1 MASIEKLPPQ
11 SVEAEQS
18 VLGAMLLEKEA
29 IVKAAEVVRPEDFY
43 REAHRIIYGAI
54 LALYERGEAVD
65 LVTLCEELRR
75 QGSLEEVGGASYLT
89 TLANLVP
96 TTANVEYYAR
106 IVEEKSLLRQLIR
119 TCTEVVSRCYE
130 AQEEVNRLLDDA
142 ERRITELS
150 LRRSSQGF
158 VRLKDVLMTTLDRL
172 MQMVESGQ
180 GTGIP
185 SGYPDIDRFTAGL
198 QPSDLLIIAARP
210 SVGKT
215 TFALNL
221 ARQVAVRQKLPVAIF
236 SLEMSREQVAMRL
249 LSSEAG
255 VEQQK
260 IRRGELEE
268 QEWQALS
275 RGLAR
280 LGPAPIFIDDTS
292 SISILEL
299 RTKTRRLCTEVGAGV
314 VIVDYLQLLR
324 TTGRMENRQQEIS
337 EISRSL
343 KALARE
349 LRIPVVALSQLS
361 RAVEQRQ
368 DRRPV
373 LSDLRESGA
382 LEQDAD
388 VVMFLYTN
396 AEMERE
402 NQIEVI
408 IAKQRHGPTGS
419 VKMYFDRHTGLF
431 MGLDTKHVL

>member
-29 IVKAAEVVRPEDFY
+29 IVKAAKILRPEDFY
-43 REAHRIIYGAI
+43 REAHRTIYSAM
-54 LALYERGEAVD
+54 LSLYDRGEAVD

-75 QGSLEEVGGASYLT
+75 QGSLDDVGGTSYIT
-89 TLANLVP
+89 MLANLVP

-106 IVEEKSLLRQLIR
+106 IVEEKSVLRQLIR
-119 TCTEVVSRCYE
+119 VCTEVVTRCYE
-130 AQEEVNRLLDDA
+130 GQQDLGHLLDDA

-158 VRLKDVLMTTLDRL
+158 VKLKDVLMSTLDRL

-185 SGYPDIDRFTAGL
+185 SGYSDIDRFTAGL

-215 TFALNL
+215 TFALNV
-221 ARQVAVRQKLPVAIF
+221 ARQVAVRNKLPVAIF

-249 LSSEAG
+249 LSAEAG

-268 QEWQALS
+268 HEWQALS

-280 LGPAPIFIDDTS
+280 LGQAPVYIDDTS

-299 RTKTRRLCTEVGAGV
+299 RTKTRRLCMEVGAKL

-324 TTGRMENRQQEIS
+324 TSGRVENRQQEIS
-337 EISRSL
+337 EISRGL

-419 VKMYFDRHTGLF
+419 VRMYFDRSTGVF
-431 MGLDTKHVL
+431 MGLDTRHVL

>member
-402 NQIEVI
+402 NQIEV
-408 IAKQRHGPTGS
+408 
-419 VKMYFDRHTGLF
+419 
-431 MGLDTKHVL
+431 

>member
-419 VKMYFDRHTGLF
+419 VRMYFDRHTGLF

>member
-1 MASIEKLPPQ
+1 MASMEKLPPQ

-18 VLGAMLLEKEA
+18 VLGAMLLEREA
-29 IVKAAEVVRPEDFY
+29 IVKVAELVRPEDFY
-43 REAHRIIYGAI
+43 REAHRVIYGAI

-65 LVTLCEELRR
+65 LVTLTEELRR
-75 QGSLEEVGGASYLT
+75 QGSLEEVGGASYLA

-96 TTANVEYYAR
+96 TAANVEYYAR

-221 ARQVAVRQKLPVAIF
+221 ARQVAIRQKMPVAIF

-299 RTKTRRLCTEVGAGV
+299 RTKARRLCTEVGPGV

-419 VKMYFDRHTGLF
+419 VRMYFDRQTGLF
-431 MGLDTKHVL
+431 MGLETRHVL

>member
-119 TCTEVVSRCYE
+119 TCTEVVSHCYE

-419 VKMYFDRHTGLF
+419 VRMYFDRHTGLF